1 MVITQKMNVVNT
13 KHVHLKLIKMAS
25 FTAYQKKKKK
35 KAQAWWFTSVIPATL
50 RVEIKSTEIQSQ
62 HRQKKLVRPHLNQ

>member
-35 KAQAWWFTSVIPATL
+35 KSPGMMVHICNSSHAQG
-50 RVEIKSTEIQSQ
+50 RDQE
-62 HRQKKLVRPHLNQ
+62 H